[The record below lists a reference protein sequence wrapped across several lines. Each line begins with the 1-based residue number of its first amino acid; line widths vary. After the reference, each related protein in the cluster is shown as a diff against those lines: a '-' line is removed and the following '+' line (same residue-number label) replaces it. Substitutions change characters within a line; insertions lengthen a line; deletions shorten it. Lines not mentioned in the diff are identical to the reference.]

1 MRGEETR
8 STIVCDETED
18 DECGGGVGWH
28 GGGKIGGVVDA
39 LDGEG
44 RGIVTTGATAGRGGG
59 GDGGG

>member
-1 MRGEETR
+1 M
-8 STIVCDETED
+8 CDETED